1 MALVTSGA
9 IGLPRQPAPV
19 FHDKN
24 KTDPMIPL
32 ASFFAADPRCG
43 PIKRNRATALHTP
56 RPSLHPLDN
65 NNSNSYFLL
74 VGMWQSHVLCMS
86 IVFSLSNAG
95 RFDAMNNFLSGFINF
110 NQAFDFWLILYII
123 VQMI

>member
-1 MALVTSGA
+1 MA
-9 IGLPRQPAPV
+9 
-19 FHDKN
+19 
-24 KTDPMIPL
+24 
-32 ASFFAADPRCG
+32 
-43 PIKRNRATALHTP
+43 
-56 RPSLHPLDN
+56 
-65 NNSNSYFLL
+65 
-74 VGMWQSHVLCMS
+74 